1 MAGAITL
8 GQVAE
13 RAAVLEVA
21 CDRCGRRGRYG
32 TAGLVERH
40 GAGTPMPDLRR
51 LLAADCPRWASSNI
65 YDLCGVHYPGA
76 GGAVP
81 PALRAAPESA
91 ALRRVRLRLEV
102 S

>member
-1 MAGAITL
+1 MTDGALTL

-13 RAAVLEVA
+13 RADTLEVA
-21 CDRCGRRGRYG
+21 CLQCDRRGRYG

-65 YDLCGVHYPGA
+65 YDPCSVHYPGLP
-76 GGAVP
+76 G
-81 PALRAAPESA
+81 LF
-91 ALRRVRLRLEV
+91 RRG
-102 S
+102 